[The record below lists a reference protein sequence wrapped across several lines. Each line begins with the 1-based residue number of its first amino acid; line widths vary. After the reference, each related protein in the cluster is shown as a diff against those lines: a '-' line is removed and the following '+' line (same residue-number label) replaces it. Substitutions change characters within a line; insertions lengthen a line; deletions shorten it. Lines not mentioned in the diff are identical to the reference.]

1 MQTFKC
7 VILFTIKPDKH
18 SNIILTECDCC
29 KSISLLD
36 RQEYHREC
44 SILSDF
50 TPKITCFYTFLCFFP
65 FFYRS
70 DDPKSSRIAK
80 TTTLKQHSNDRE
92 EIKKI
97 VPTTQE

>member
-1 MQTFKC
+1 MQTFIC
-7 VILFTIKPDKH
+7 DILFTLKQDKH
-18 SNIILTECDCC
+18 SSVILSVSDCC
-29 KSISLLD
+29 KSIYLLN

-44 SILSDF
+44 SISSDF
-50 TPKITCFYTFLCFFP
+50 TSKSACFYTFLCFFP

-80 TTTLKQHSNDRE
+80 TTTLKQHSNDGE

-97 VPTTQE
+97 APTTQE